1 MATNAQTTQMTSKL
15 PGHKNRAPQMLLGH
29 LLLHLLLIT
38 FGLLYMVPLL
48 WVLSTSFKAEN
59 KVFTFPIQ
67 WIPNPFIWQN
77 YQQLVTLLKF
87 SGVPAI
93 LFFFQNTLIIALFA
107 TLGTVISTV
116 LVAYSFSR
124 LQWPERKF
132 FFGLSLATMMLP
144 SVVIIIPTFLLFRD
158 LGWLDTLKPLI
169 VPFWFAVQGFYV
181 FLLRQFFLT
190 LPVELEEAARIDG
203 ASSFRILW
211 QIIVPLSGPA
221 LITVTIFSFLQ
232 HYNEFLGPLLYINT
246 VEKFPMALGLR
257 MFQGRYGTNWPLL
270 MAATA
275 VFIVPTIFVFL
286 AAQRHFIRGIHLTG
300 LAGR

>member
-1 MATNAQTTQMTSKL
+1 MTSNAQPERITDKL
-15 PGHKNRAPQMLLGH
+15 SSRKSRAQQTMLGH
-29 LLLHLLLIT
+29 LLLQLLLMLL
-38 FGLLYMVPLL
+38 GLLYMVPLL

-77 YQQLVTLLKF
+77 YQQLLSLLEF
-87 SGVPAI
+87 SGIPAI
-93 LFFFQNTLIIALFA
+93 LFFFQNTLIVAVLS
-107 TLGTVISTV
+107 TLGTVISSV

-124 LQWPERKF
+124 LHWPERNF

-169 VPFWFAVQGFYV
+169 VPFWFAMQGFYV

-190 LPVELEEAARIDG
+190 LPIELEEAARIDG
-203 ASSFRILW
+203 AGSFRILW
-211 QIIVPLSGPA
+211 QIIIPLSGPA

-232 HYNEFLGPLLYINT
+232 HYNEFLGPLLYLNT

-257 MFQGRYGTNWPLL
+257 MFQGRYGTNWPIL

>member
-1 MATNAQTTQMTSKL
+1 MAVNAQVERMSDK
-15 PGHKNRAPQMLLGH
+15 APARKSRTAQITVRH
-29 LLLHLLLIT
+29 LLLHGLLLLL
-38 FGLLYMVPLL
+38 GLVYMVPLL

-77 YQQLVTLLKF
+77 YQQLLTLLEF
-87 SGVPAI
+87 SGIPAI
-93 LFFFQNTLIIALFA
+93 FFFFQNTLIIALFA
-107 TLGTVISTV
+107 TLGTVISSV

-124 LQWPERKF
+124 LQWPERNF
-132 FFGLSLATMMLP
+132 FFSMSLATMMLP

-158 LGWLDTLKPLI
+158 LAWLDTLKPLI

-203 ASSFRILW
+203 AGTFRILW
-211 QIIVPLSGPA
+211 QIIMPLSGPS

-232 HYNEFLGPLLYINT
+232 HYNEFLGPLLYLNT

-257 MFQGRYGTNWPLL
+257 MFQGRYGTNWPIL

-275 VFIVPTIFVFL
+275 VFIIPTIFVFL

>member
-1 MATNAQTTQMTSKL
+1 MAVNAQGARMSDKT
-15 PGHKNRAPQMLLGH
+15 PAHKSRTGQITVRH
-29 LLLHLLLIT
+29 LLLHALLMLL
-38 FGLLYMVPLL
+38 GMLYMVPLL

-77 YQQLVTLLKF
+77 YQQLLTLLEF
-87 SGVPAI
+87 SGIPAI
-93 LFFFQNTLIIALFA
+93 LFFFQNTLIVAIFS
-107 TLGTVISTV
+107 TMGTVLSSV

-124 LQWPERKF
+124 LQWPERNF
-132 FFGLSLATMMLP
+132 FFSMSLATMMLP
-144 SVVIIIPTFLLFRD
+144 GVVIIIPTFLLFRD

-203 ASSFRILW
+203 AGSFRILW
-211 QIIVPLSGPA
+211 QIIMPLSGPA

-232 HYNEFLGPLLYINT
+232 HYNEFLGPLLYLNT

-257 MFQGRYGTNWPLL
+257 MFQGRYGTNWPIL

>member
-1 MATNAQTTQMTSKL
+1 MAANVQTEEITDS
-15 PGHKNRAPQMLLGH
+15 RARRQSRLWWTRGGH
-29 LLLHLLLIT
+29 LLLHGLLIVL
-38 FGLLYMVPLL
+38 GLLYMVPLL

-77 YQQLVTLLKF
+77 YQQLLTLLEF
-87 SGVPAI
+87 SGTPGI
-93 LFFFQNTLIIALFA
+93 LFFFQNTLIIAVFS

-124 LQWPERKF
+124 LHWPERNF
-132 FFGLSLATMMLP
+132 FFSMSLATMMLP
-144 SVVIIIPTFLLFRD
+144 GVVIIIPTFLLFRD

-190 LPVELEEAARIDG
+190 LPIELEEAARIDG
-203 ASSFRILW
+203 AGSFRILW

-232 HYNEFLGPLLYINT
+232 HYNEFLGPLLYLNT

-257 MFQGRYGTNWPLL
+257 MFQGRYGTNWPIL

>member
-1 MATNAQTTQMTSKL
+1 MATNAQTAQMTGKL
-15 PGHKNRAPQMLLGH
+15 SLRKSRKQRTLVGHF
-29 LLLHLLLIT
+29 LLHGLLIS

-77 YQQLVTLLKF
+77 YQQLLTLLEF

-93 LFFFQNTLIIALFA
+93 IFFFQNTLIIAVLA
-107 TLGTVISTV
+107 TLGTVVSTV

-124 LQWPERKF
+124 LQWPERNF
-132 FFGLSLATMMLP
+132 FFSLSLATMMLP

-158 LGWLDTLKPLI
+158 LAWLDTLKPLI

-190 LPVELEEAARIDG
+190 LPIELEEAARIDG
-203 ASSFRILW
+203 AGSFRILW

-257 MFQGRYGTNWPLL
+257 MFQGRYGTNWPIL